1 MDERAQQI
9 GTRAATI
16 TLAIAYMFWLGVA
29 LSKFIGTGRIETAA
43 AEIVFLALIPFVL
56 LWFARQ
62 DERLF
67 LPRLREHDD
76 LQELLS
82 PRHILRRTRRY
93 ALEALGFSVSLTVA
107 DYLAERL
114 TGDIMTLLPLTTW
127 HAWSLEIGGGFLVL
141 LVIDTLWNEFA
152 IHRYIRKIRELE
164 DHEQTR

>member
-1 MDERAQQI
+1 VW
-9 GTRAATI
+9 G
-16 TLAIAYMFWLGVA
+16 GV
-29 LSKFIGTGRIETAA
+29 
-43 AEIVFLALIPFVL
+43 VP
-56 LWFARQ
+56 
-62 DERLF
+62 
-67 LPRLREHDD
+67 PRLREHDA

-82 PRHILRRTRRY
+82 PRHVLRRARRY

-127 HAWSLEIGGGFLVL
+127 HAWFLEIGGGVL
-141 LVIDTLWNEFA
+141 GFPLIHALWNELA

>member
-1 MDERAQQI
+1 MDEREQQI

-16 TLAIAYMFWLGVA
+16 TLAIAYVFWLGVA

-82 PRHILRRTRRY
+82 PRHVLRRARRY

-127 HAWSLEIGGGFLVL
+127 QAWALQIGCVFPVFLI
-141 LVIDTLWNEFA
+141 IDTRWNELA
-152 IHRYIRKIRELE
+152 IRRYIRKIKELE

>member
-9 GTRAATI
+9 GTRAATT
-16 TLAIAYMFWLGVA
+16 TLAIAYVFWLGVA
-29 LSKFIGTGRIETAA
+29 FSKFIGTGRIETAA

-76 LQELLS
+76 LQELLN
-82 PRHILRRTRRY
+82 PRHVLRRARRY

-114 TGDIMTLLPLTTW
+114 KGDIMTLLPLTTW
-127 HAWSLEIGGGFLVL
+127 QAWALEIGCGFLVFL
-141 LVIDTLWNEFA
+141 IIDTLWNELA
-152 IHRYIRKIRELE
+152 IRRYIRKIKELE

>member
-16 TLAIAYMFWLGVA
+16 TLAIAYVFWLAVA

-82 PRHILRRTRRY
+82 PRHVLRRARRY
-93 ALEALGFSVSLTVA
+93 ALEALGFSTSLTVA

-127 HAWSLEIGGGFLVL
+127 QAWALEIGCGFLVFL
-141 LVIDTLWNEFA
+141 IIDTLWNEFA

-164 DHEQTR
+164 NHEQTR

>member
-16 TLAIAYMFWLGVA
+16 TLAIAYVFWLGVA

-76 LQELLS
+76 LQGLLS
-82 PRHILRRTRRY
+82 PRHVLRRARRF
-93 ALEALGFSVSLTVA
+93 ALGALGFSVSLTVA

-127 HAWSLEIGGGFLVL
+127 HAWFLEIGGGFLVF
-141 LVIDTLWNEFA
+141 LVIDALWNELA
-152 IHRYIRKIRELE
+152 IRRYIRKIKELE

>member
-9 GTRAATI
+9 GTRAAAI

>member
-1 MDERAQQI
+1 MDEREQQI

-16 TLAIAYMFWLGVA
+16 TLAIAYVFWLGVA
-29 LSKFIGTGRIETAA
+29 FSKFIGTRRIETAA
-43 AEIVFLALIPFVL
+43 TEIVFLALIPFVL

-82 PRHILRRTRRY
+82 PRHVLRRARRY

-127 HAWSLEIGGGFLVL
+127 QAWALQIGCVFPVFLI
-141 LVIDTLWNEFA
+141 IDTLWNELA
-152 IHRYIRKIRELE
+152 IRRYIRKIKELE

>member
-16 TLAIAYMFWLGVA
+16 TLTIAYMFWLAVA
-29 LSKFIGTGRIETAA
+29 FSKFIGTGRIETAA

-82 PRHILRRTRRY
+82 PRHVLRRARRY

-114 TGDIMTLLPLTTW
+114 TGDIMTLLPPDHL
-127 HAWSLEIGGGFLVL
+127 ARLVPRNRWRL
-141 LVIDTLWNEFA
+141 PGLPR
-152 IHRYIRKIRELE
+152 HRHPVERARHPPLHPQDQGAGKS
-164 DHEQTR
+164 

>member
-16 TLAIAYMFWLGVA
+16 TLAIAYVFWLGVA

-43 AEIVFLALIPFVL
+43 TEIVFLALTPLVL

-62 DERLF
+62 DERLL
-67 LPRLREHDD
+67 LPRLHEYAD
-76 LQELLS
+76 LQELLR
-82 PRHILRRTRRY
+82 PRHVLRRTRRY
-93 ALEALGFSVSLTVA
+93 ALGALGFSTSLTVA
-107 DYLAERL
+107 DYL

-127 HAWSLEIGGGFLVL
+127 QAWALEIGCGFLVFL
-141 LVIDTLWNEFA
+141 IIDTLWNELA
-152 IHRYIRKIRELE
+152 IRRYIRKIKELE

>member
-16 TLAIAYMFWLGVA
+16 TLAIAYVFWLGVA

-43 AEIVFLALIPFVL
+43 TEIVFLALTPLVL

-62 DERLF
+62 DERLL
-67 LPRLREHDD
+67 LPRLHEYAD
-76 LQELLS
+76 LQELLR
-82 PRHILRRTRRY
+82 PRHVLRRTRRY
-93 ALEALGFSVSLTVA
+93 ALEALGFSTSLTVA
-107 DYLAERL
+107 DYL

-127 HAWSLEIGGGFLVL
+127 QAWALEIGCGFLVFL
-141 LVIDTLWNEFA
+141 IIDTLWNELA
-152 IHRYIRKIRELE
+152 IRRYIRKIKELE

>member
-16 TLAIAYMFWLGVA
+16 TLAIAYVFWLGVA
-29 LSKFIGTGRIETAA
+29 FSKFIGTRRIETAA
-43 AEIVFLALIPFVL
+43 TEIVFLALIPFVL

-127 HAWSLEIGGGFLVL
+127 QAWALQIGCVFPVFLI
-141 LVIDTLWNEFA
+141 IDTLWNELA
-152 IHRYIRKIRELE
+152 IRRYIRKIKELE

>member
-16 TLAIAYMFWLGVA
+16 TLAIAYVFWLGVA

-43 AEIVFLALIPFVL
+43 AEIVFLALTPFVL

-62 DERLF
+62 DERLL
-67 LPRLREHDD
+67 LPRLQEYAD
-76 LQELLS
+76 LQELLR
-82 PRHILRRTRRY
+82 PRHVLRRTRRY
-93 ALEALGFSVSLTVA
+93 ALEALGFSTSLTVA
-107 DYLAERL
+107 DYL

-127 HAWSLEIGGGFLVL
+127 QAWALEIGCGFLVFL
-141 LVIDTLWNEFA
+141 IIDTLWNELA
-152 IHRYIRKIRELE
+152 IRRYIRKIKELE

>member
-127 HAWSLEIGGGFLVL
+127 HAWSLEIGGGFLVF

-164 DHEQTR
+164 DHEQPR

>member
-16 TLAIAYMFWLGVA
+16 TLAIAYVFWLGVA
-29 LSKFIGTGRIETAA
+29 FSKFIGTRRIETAA
-43 AEIVFLALIPFVL
+43 TEIVFLALIPFVL

-62 DERLF
+62 DERLL
-67 LPRLREHDD
+67 LPRLREYAD
-76 LQELLS
+76 LEELLR
-82 PRHILRRTRRY
+82 PRHVLRRTRRY
-93 ALEALGFSVSLTVA
+93 ALEALGFSTSLTVA

-127 HAWSLEIGGGFLVL
+127 QAWALEIGGGFLVS
-141 LVIDTLWNEFA
+141 LVIDTLWNELA

-164 DHEQTR
+164 NHEQTR

>member
-16 TLAIAYMFWLGVA
+16 TLTIAYMFWLGVA

-43 AEIVFLALIPFVL
+43 TEIVFLALTPLVL

-62 DERLF
+62 DERLL
-67 LPRLREHDD
+67 LPRLHEYAD
-76 LQELLS
+76 LQELLR
-82 PRHILRRTRRY
+82 PRHVLRRTRRY
-93 ALEALGFSVSLTVA
+93 ALEALGFSTSLTVA
-107 DYLAERL
+107 DYL

-127 HAWSLEIGGGFLVL
+127 QAWALEIGCGFLVFL
-141 LVIDTLWNEFA
+141 IIDTLWNELA
-152 IHRYIRKIRELE
+152 IRRYIRKIKELE